1 MFILFLQ
8 ERLSRKRI
16 GFGADECCK
25 RCNAAGARRYRFPRC
40 EHTRAVDQIFKAE
53 TGKRAVR
60 SESLP
65 SYGRTDVLRF
75 RKQ

>member
-8 ERLSRKRI
+8 ERLSGKRI
-16 GFGADECCK
+16 GFGADESCK
-25 RCNAAGARRYRFPRC
+25 RCNVLEFVTTDSPRC